1 MSRRLPKTRQV
12 IQKHADMDK
21 TPIQSKIPDVV
32 IEAYY
37 RLRQRRI
44 VEITK
49 PIDRS
54 LGEGAPGWVF
64 ECVAKVP
71 YPNQEEVSCKVPL
84 HVLIPEAFP
93 RQPVEIFSLSEQVS
107 GFPHQDAESRKLCLP
122 EEHLAPRD
130 AQRLVCYVKWAIE
143 WLKDA
148 ANGTLLKPDDPYELP
163 DFSRKLLKSPL
174 PIKSPLIFEESS
186 NSYKK
191 WDSHIGTSGRVE
203 CFWGAEIPAIFAV
216 RFYDKNGSL
225 IRESEFAHNVLREN
239 SKIDGK
245 WIIVPDLRYERHRP
259 PQTYEEMAELCSR
272 NGLNFYAILKET
284 WKLENSHKFG
294 ILLIGFPIPKIV
306 GEPPTEIH
314 WQPLFFQNCK
324 GFKTQREKQGSRGQS
339 RKPKK
344 IWQRLEKNGCF
355 SPSQQLPWGRV
366 ENVTRERL
374 YARGAY
380 PSEVQST
387 PFAFFGCGALGSSV
401 AELLARGGVN
411 QLNLFD
417 PDSITFG
424 NLCRHTLDGSSVS
437 VNKAEAL
444 AARLSQANPLSTIK
458 GHAVGVPLNS
468 RSDETI
474 HQVLADADVF
484 VDCTTSHAAFDWLN
498 QYAIENDKCLIS
510 LFFNFHA
517 ELLTI
522 CISGDST
529 SCGDIFEDLTYSVQ
543 EKQTPLDPKVY
554 FHEPSKEDQVIEGA
568 GCWFPSFPALNAHV
582 QILAAHAVDILSHS
596 IDLNPKIGLAAIV
609 KRQSVTQNRIQAGP
623 LVKVIWTKE
632 YP

>member
-1 MSRRLPKTRQV
+1 MLQ
-12 IQKHADMDK
+12 H
-21 TPIQSKIPDVV
+21 
-32 IEAYY
+32 
-37 RLRQRRI
+37 RI
-44 VEITK
+44 VEVTK
-49 PIDRS
+49 SIDWNQD
-54 LGEGAPGWVF
+54 EGARDWVF

-71 YPNQEEVSCKVPL
+71 CPNQEEIPCEVPL
-84 HVLIPEAFP
+84 RVSIPEVFP
-93 RQPVEIFSLSEQVS
+93 RKPVEVFSLSEEVS

-186 NSYKK
+186 ISYKK
-191 WDSHIGTSGRVE
+191 WEPHIGQSGYVE
-203 CFWGAEIPAIFAV
+203 CFCGTEIPAIFAV
-216 RFYDKNGSL
+216 RFCDEGGSL
-225 IRESEFAHNVLREN
+225 IRESEFSTEVVKKDA
-239 SKIDGK
+239 KIDGR
-245 WIIVPDLRYERHRP
+245 WIIVPDIRYERHRP
-259 PQTYEEMAELCSR
+259 PQTYEEMVELCSR

-324 GFKTQREKQGSRGQS
+324 GFKTQREKQDSRGQS
-339 RKPKK
+339 RKAKK

-355 SPSQQLPWGRV
+355 SPSQQLPWGTV
-366 ENVTRERL
+366 ENVARERL

-380 PSEVQST
+380 PPKVRST
-387 PFAFFGCGALGSSV
+387 SIAFFGCGALGSSV

-417 PDSITFG
+417 PDFINFG
-424 NLCRHTLDGSSVS
+424 NLCRHTLDGSFID
-437 VNKAEAL
+437 VNKAKAL
-444 AARLSQANPLSTIK
+444 AARLSRANPLSTIK
-458 GHAVGVPLNS
+458 GYPVRIPLSS
-468 RSDETI
+468 RLDEAI
-474 HQVLADADVF
+474 HQAFAEVDVF
-484 VDCTTSHAAFDWLN
+484 VDCTTSEAAFDWLN
-498 QYAIENDKCLIS
+498 QYAVKNNKRLIS

-517 ELLTI
+517 DLLTI

-529 SCGDIFEDLTYSVQ
+529 PCGNIFTDLKYAVQ
-543 EKQTPLDPKVY
+543 EEYTSLDPKVY
-554 FHEPSKEDQVIEGA
+554 FCEPLKEEQIIEGA
-568 GCWFPSFPALNAHV
+568 GCWHPTFPARNAHV
-582 QILAAHAVDILSHS
+582 QILAAHAVDILSNS
-596 IDLNPKIGLAAIV
+596 IDSKQRIGLAAIV
-609 KRQSVTQNRIQAGP
+609 KRQSMTQDSVQPGP
-623 LVKVIWTKE
+623 LVEVVWSKE